1 VTWPY
6 LTDSKLKIAAKF
18 KASEEDFLVEEIPQY
33 LPNGSGEHLYILLEK
48 IGLTT
53 DQVIHRLAQSLKI
66 KPMNIGYAGKK
77 DRIGRTRQ
85 WFSLLRITKNQIENL
100 NIPGTKILE
109 MDFHKN
115 KLRLGHLKGN
125 RFIISLKD
133 VEKNS
138 LNIVKQIL
146 EELEHNGIPNYFG
159 PQRFGVKGDNPVIG
173 LAIFNEDWQK
183 AIKYILG
190 NPKESERS
198 VQILKARELFEEGEY
213 KKALELWPNDQFLAK
228 MSLRCLIENEGDFV
242 KTGKQLPKKQLRFF
256 LNSLQSFW
264 FNQCLAKRLL
274 NINKIWTGDLA
285 YLHRNG
291 AVFRVLDEEQEQPR
305 INNYEISPS
314 GPVFGSKMI
323 QPEGEELDLENDVL
337 QEYNFQFDNLISS
350 FRRWNLDGER
360 RSFRV
365 QLKNVEC
372 FQESDCIK
380 LSFDLDSG
388 SYATTVVREILKE
401 NFEEPEVTLTST

>member
-1 VTWPY
+1 MSWPY

-48 IGLTT
+48 TGLTT
-53 DQVIHRLAQSLKI
+53 DQVIHRLAQSFKI

-85 WFSLLRITKNQIENL
+85 WFSLLRITKNQIEDL

-133 VEKNS
+133 VENNS

-146 EELEHNGIPNYFG
+146 EELEHDGIPNYFG
-159 PQRFGVKGDNPVIG
+159 PQRFGIKGDNPEIG
-173 LAIFNEDWQK
+173 FAIFKEDWQK

-228 MSLRCLIENEGDFV
+228 MILRCLIENEGDFV
-242 KTGKQLPKKQLRFF
+242 KTGKQLPNKQLRFF

-264 FNQCLAKRLL
+264 FNRCLAKRLL

-291 AVFRVLDEEQEQPR
+291 AVFRVLNEEQEQPR
-305 INNYEISPS
+305 INNFEISPS

-323 QPEGEELDLENDVL
+323 QPEGEELNLENGVL
-337 QEYNFQFDNLISS
+337 QEYNFQFDNLLSS

-372 FQESDCIK
+372 FHENDCIR

-388 SYATTVVREILKE
+388 CYATSVVREILKE
-401 NFEEPEVTLTST
+401 NFDEPEVTLTSS